1 MVERKSALILE
12 VNSELQAVTAA
23 EGEESM
29 IQTNVFDYIRVL
41 DRAADASWL
50 RNEVISNNLA
60 NIDTPGYKRQD
71 VDFES
76 VLKEALGMNHI
87 KGYEDMDHRVAGLR
101 KKDLSARVY
110 TDYGNYSYRI
120 DGNNVDVDNENV
132 MLAEN
137 QLRYQG
143 LITSINQ
150 EFANLKIVMQ

>member
-1 MVERKSALILE
+1 
-12 VNSELQAVTAA
+12 
-23 EGEESM
+23 M

-41 DRAADASWL
+41 DKAADASWL
-50 RNEVISNNLA
+50 RNEVISNNLS

-76 VLKEALGMNHI
+76 VLKEALGTDR
-87 KGYEDMDHRVAGLR
+87 YESMDHKVAGLR
-101 KKDLSARVY
+101 HKALRARIY
-110 TDYGNYSYRI
+110 TDYSNFSYRI

-150 EFANLKIVMQ
+150 EFANLKTAMQK

>member
-1 MVERKSALILE
+1 
-12 VNSELQAVTAA
+12 
-23 EGEESM
+23 M

-76 VLKEALGMNHI
+76 VLKEALGLNRI
-87 KGYEDMDHRVAGLR
+87 FGSEDMDHRVSGLR
-101 KKDLSARVY
+101 HKNLSARIY
-110 TDYGNYSYRI
+110 TDYRNFSYRI

-150 EFANLKIVMQ
+150 EFKNLKTVMQ

>member
-1 MVERKSALILE
+1 
-12 VNSELQAVTAA
+12 
-23 EGEESM
+23 M

-76 VLKEALGMNHI
+76 VLKEALGTDR
-87 KGYEDMDHRVAGLR
+87 YESMDHKVAGLR
-101 KKDLSARVY
+101 HKNLSARIY
-110 TDYGNYSYRI
+110 TDHSNFSYRI

-150 EFANLKIVMQ
+150 EFANLKTAMQK

>member
-1 MVERKSALILE
+1 MTE
-12 VNSELQAVTAA
+12 
-23 EGEESM
+23 EGEKSM

-60 NIDTPGYKRQD
+60 NVDTPGFKRQD

-76 VLKEALGMNHI
+76 VLKEALGMDHI
-87 KGYEDMDHRVAGLR
+87 GNYKDMDHRVADLR
-101 KKDLSARVY
+101 HKALSARVY
-110 TDYGNYSYRI
+110 TDYSNFSYRI

-150 EFANLKIVMQ
+150 EFANLKTAMQK